1 MHSGGGGGL
10 CIGLYSA
17 SSMHNYSII
26 AQVIITIMA
35 SVYKEIRPHLVGETT
50 KREGMEQLEE
60 GQESIYS
67 FIF

>member
-1 MHSGGGGGL
+1 MVGGEDFALG
-10 CIGLYSA
+10 STVPR
-17 SSMHNYSII
+17 MHNYSII